1 MKRCGRRSLGTVVG
15 TLFFLAIFTAALTM
29 IFFVLHSYS
38 QYYQELHERSL
49 RDWKRL
55 RESFKLT
62 EVRIDGNG
70 RLRLLVENDGPLYV
84 HLVQLWVNN
93 LTDNDHRWFPLD
105 VVLSPGEEIDLGA
118 GLYLDPEK
126 NYEVKVVSSR
136 GNIAYARVQRAEEGI
151 EERGHLHLAVFSP
164 DYTPPDEV
172 IGDEDTFH
180 LYVMYLSTLNR
191 EVNLTEL
198 TLKFYDHETGANITS
213 AFTLEASTPLP
224 TTLSPG
230 ESCLVSLLYSYD
242 NDDPSLGGLG
252 GDRWVDIK
260 VEATYVDEGTTTLSQ
275 TTRLALIV
283 EGRPGMYVYE
293 IRFRELGVWRRR
305 LYIDVVIVDL
315 DENPV
320 NNANVTA
327 YIDTPTVDGVY
338 YDFTNV
344 LGVATFGPYRDRGW
358 YYIRVLNV
366 TKPGWAYMPEYNR
379 ETEDSYYFKGG
390 FR

>member
-1 MKRCGRRSLGTVVG
+1 MRCYGRRSLGTVIG
-15 TLFFLAIFTAALTM
+15 TLFFLAVFMGALTV
-29 IFFVLHSYS
+29 IFFTLHSYN
-38 QYYQELHERSL
+38 QYYQELYKRNL
-49 RDWKRL
+49 RDWERL
-55 RESFKLT
+55 REDFEIAEAK
-62 EVRIDGNG
+62 IDGSG
-70 RLRLLVENDGPLYV
+70 GLRLIVKNESPLYV
-84 HLVQLWVNN
+84 HLVQLWINN
-93 LTDNDHRWFPLD
+93 LTDNDHRWLPLD
-105 VVLSPGEEIDLGA
+105 VVLSPGEQVDLGKETC
-118 GLYLDPEK
+118 LDPNKE
-126 NYEVKVVSSR
+126 YEVKVVSSR

-151 EERGHLHLAVFSP
+151 EEEGHLHLAVFSP

-172 IGDEDTFH
+172 VGDGDTFH
-180 LYVMYLSTLNR
+180 LYVMYLSTLNL

-198 TLKFYDHETGANITS
+198 SLKFYDHATGTNITS

-224 TTLSPG
+224 VTLNSG

-242 NDDPSLGGLG
+242 NDDPSLEELG

-260 VEATYVDEGTTTLSQ
+260 VEATYVNGGTTTLSQ

-305 LYIDVVIVDL
+305 LYIDVVVVDL

-344 LGVATFGPYRDRGW
+344 LGIATFGPYRDEGW
-358 YYIRVLNV
+358 YYIRVLNI
-366 TKPGWAYMPEYNR
+366 TKPGWVYMPEYNR
-379 ETEDSYYFKGG
+379 ETEDSYYFEGG
-390 FR
+390 L